1 MLFYSHLVF
10 ADLIRKQI
18 KITNTND
25 YYFGSVFPD
34 IRYYLKM
41 PRTFTHLGSDEIL
54 NYITEYPHEKNF
66 LTGYYFHCLLDEMD
80 VPSFVSD
87 KFLSKLLT
95 NVVTPKV
102 KTVLLEYYFKEKVSG
117 FEPLVHLEND
127 ITSEFTIK
135 SEALKAYTSLLN
147 DYMKT
152 DSLSVIVATLE
163 KMGLS
168 KFGSVEK
175 YLSAA
180 EFLEHHEHT
189 RHLLFKA
196 LDLDTLNEL
205 VLTKLESANAFQ
217 KLISTGIIK
226 RA

>member
-1 MLFYSHLVF
+1 MLFYSHIVF
-10 ADLIRKQI
+10 ADLIKKRI

-54 NYITEYPHEKNF
+54 DYITEYPDQKNF
-66 LTGYYFHCLLDEMD
+66 LAGYYFHCVLDEMD

-87 KFLSKLLT
+87 KFLSKLLK

-102 KTVLLEYYFKEKVSG
+102 KTVLLEYYFKENVTG
-117 FEPLVHLEND
+117 FNPLNYLENNITKEFD
-127 ITSEFTIK
+127 IK
-135 SEALKAYTSLLN
+135 PEALKHYSSMLN
-147 DYMKT
+147 EYMNT
-152 DSLSVIVATLE
+152 DSLQVIVATLE
-163 KMGLS
+163 KMGLT

-180 EFLEHHEHT
+180 EFLEHHDHT
-189 RHLLFKA
+189 RHMLFKA
-196 LDLDTLNEL
+196 LDLDKLNDL
-205 VLTKLESANAFQ
+205 VLSKLEKNKSFD
-217 KLISTGIIK
+217 KLFATGIIK
-226 RA
+226 QV